1 MDSGSA
7 RRFGV
12 PRESAMSK
20 LDVPLT
26 LINGIEERENR
37 EALGDGICSHI
48 GEFTGTV
55 REESDCLGVPTRD
68 VVKVPV
74 IVGAPHRLH
83 IGCLFLCLCVLT
95 DERRVPEHVGWA
107 SVNIA
112 AE

>member
-1 MDSGSA
+1 
-7 RRFGV
+7 
-12 PRESAMSK
+12 
-20 LDVPLT
+20 
-26 LINGIEERENR
+26 
-37 EALGDGICSHI
+37 
-48 GEFTGTV
+48 TGTV

-68 VVKVPV
+68 VDKVPV

-112 AE
+112 AEAFLVEELGPVHSQGVAVMDVRGDGDGQAIWRVADCGR